1 MQEMD
6 ELYKDCP
13 MHTNTYEVDGVKHKV
28 VSHFVGDRDI
38 NDVNSS
44 FLPNGSTAV
53 NLNERSIE
61 SGILKKYDL
70 NESCLQDLL
79 QGRCDYD
86 AGDSGLI

>member
-38 NDVNSS
+38 NDVMLGYALIQSKLFS
-44 FLPNGSTAV
+44 QKLLLFPIRRAIIDSYRKELLWKCRKGV
-53 NLNERSIE
+53 
-61 SGILKKYDL
+61 YDVTKA
-70 NESCLQDLL
+70 D
-79 QGRCDYD
+79 
-86 AGDSGLI
+86 

>member
-38 NDVNSS
+38 NDVM
-44 FLPNGSTAV
+44 LGYA
-53 NLNERSIE
+53 
-61 SGILKKYDL
+61 
-70 NESCLQDLL
+70 
-79 QGRCDYD
+79 
-86 AGDSGLI
+86 